1 MQTRSDI
8 TRILRENQADLAA
21 LYGVSKIGLFGSY
34 ARATAR
40 KASDVDLLVE
50 FDRPIGL
57 KFMDLAEY
65 LETLLGVKV
74 DLLTPA
80 GLESISSPEIVAD
93 IEKSL
98 VYV

>member
-50 FDRPIGL
+50 FNRPIGL

-80 GLESISSPEIVAD
+80 GPESIRIPEITERILAD
-93 IEKSL
+93 FVE
-98 VYV
+98 V

>member
-40 KASDVDLLVE
+40 KASDVDLLIE

-57 KFMDLAEY
+57 KFIDLAEY

-80 GLESISSPEIVAD
+80 GLESIRIPEITERILAD
-93 IEKSL
+93 L
-98 VYV
+98 VEV